1 MVPCTVES
9 KIHRKYIQT
18 SIGFDTESKVNSQL
32 IGNMLKDSASTCKY
46 WYFIRLMSN
55 KPSHLAVNSV
65 LQTCPNMVEISEKCH
80 MWKDTP

>member
-1 MVPCTVES
+1 MSFIRREDSWWRKQVLGCSKTNPFFIKNKITSSGIMVPCTVES

-46 WYFIRLMSN
+46 
-55 KPSHLAVNSV
+55 
-65 LQTCPNMVEISEKCH
+65 
-80 MWKDTP
+80 